1 MSGIGFKTKFTLR
14 EIVEWKVENMT
25 DLTPELGLDAIDEW
39 FKIGKKSVQH
49 SLKTVPRSVT
59 RGRYFNI
66 ETQRPRVAET
76 EDAFHLQRYVIQI
89 YHAFTNFIERENVYS
104 WFCIF

>member
-1 MSGIGFKTKFTLR
+1 MR

-76 EDAFHLQRYVIQI
+76 EDAFHLQRYVSYTIQI
-89 YHAFTNFIERENVYS
+89 YHAFTNFIERENVYY